1 MKLQFI
7 ESILTEFNID
17 IKGGGEREGCRESK
31 SKSEK
36 NSKGEIV
43 IHTHVWVLASQ
54 DGVTSP
60 GHV

>member
-1 MKLQFI
+1 MQRDQKQ
-7 ESILTEFNID
+7 
-17 IKGGGEREGCRESK
+17 ER
-31 SKSEK
+31 K